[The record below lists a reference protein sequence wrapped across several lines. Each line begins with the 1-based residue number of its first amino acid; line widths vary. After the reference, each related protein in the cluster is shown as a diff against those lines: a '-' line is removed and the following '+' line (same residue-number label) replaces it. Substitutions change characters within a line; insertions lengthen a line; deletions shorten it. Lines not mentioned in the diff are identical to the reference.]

1 MLLLKKHGEGWL
13 SRWHG
18 RFKVGGKTREV
29 ALCRWKGV
37 PPASGRIGKDKGDSV
52 FEASR
57 QRALEELK
65 QIAEGGRSEADKA
78 AAAER
83 VYRARYEHRAKRGRR
98 PLAPVRIDGLY
109 DVWQSRPRKKKP
121 TPGRAASTTM
131 SPDRKSV
138 V

>member
-83 VYRARYEHRAKRGRR
+83 VYRARYEHRAKRGS
-98 PLAPVRIDGLY
+98 PA
-109 DVWQSRPRKKKP
+109 
-121 TPGRAASTTM
+121 PGRRNQRPDAMPLPAAHSTSSRIT
-131 SPDRKSV
+131 
-138 V
+138 